1 MIDKVIFILSMLLI
15 ISITVN
21 ILQILN
27 FRYTYER
34 IKNNHLKKEKRLLE
48 KAVEQNKEIIT
59 LQNRTQIKTIK

>member
-34 IKNNHLKKEKRLLE
+34 IKNNHLKRKYK
-48 KAVEQNKEIIT
+48 
-59 LQNRTQIKTIK
+59 IKNDKF